1 MAKNVKDTYSIAE
14 DTLSALK
21 SNGLSAEPKNY
32 EVWFT
37 YASGES
43 PALARD
49 MQSLQKEDGA
59 FEQDDVD
66 EVFSRH
72 IGRND
77 LSKDVL
83 LLVEKFQSAVNKL
96 ADAVE
101 ETGENNTTST
111 NELAS
116 FSAELKA
123 AADGHPAITN
133 LVDSVVAATSSVVV
147 ANKKLESQLEQSS
160 QEVSRLRVSVETVQ
174 REALRDPLT
183 GIHNRKSFDKKLVE
197 LSAKAR
203 AENTPLALIFADVDH
218 FKNFND
224 TWGHQTGDQVLRL
237 VAEVMNANIKGQDIL
252 ARYGGEEFT
261 IILPE
266 TSRENAIMLAD
277 RIRKSIEAR
286 RIKKRRT
293 NADLGSITMSMGVA
307 TLQPGESEDIL
318 VERADSLLYLSKAN
332 GRNCV
337 TAEDEQDSIAS
348 IVA

>member
-1 MAKNVKDTYSIAE
+1 MTKDVQQTYSIGE
-14 DTLSALK
+14 STLSELK
-21 SNGLSAEPKNY
+21 ANGLSAEPKNY
-32 EVWFT
+32 EVWFNYT
-37 YASGES
+37 AGEN

-49 MQSLQKEDGA
+49 MQSMQKKDGS

-72 IGRND
+72 IGRAD

-111 NELAS
+111 NELATLS
-116 FSAELKA
+116 GELKT
-123 AADGHPAITN
+123 AADGHPAITS
-133 LVDSVVAATSSVVV
+133 LVDSVVAATRSVVD
-147 ANKKLESQLEQSS
+147 ANKKLETQLERSS

-174 REALRDPLT
+174 QEALRDPLT
-183 GIHNRKSFDKKLVE
+183 GIHNRKSFDQRLTE
-197 LSAKAR
+197 HTEKAR
-203 AENTPLALIFADVDH
+203 STGAPLALIFADVDH

-261 IILPE
+261 IILPD
-266 TSRENAIMLAD
+266 TSLKNAIMLAD
-277 RIRKSIEAR
+277 RIRKSIAAR

-307 TLQPGESEDIL
+307 TLQPDENEDQL
-318 VERADSLLYLSKAN
+318 VERADRLLYLSKAN

-337 TAEDEQDSIAS
+337 SAEDMEDDVTSF
-348 IVA
+348 VA